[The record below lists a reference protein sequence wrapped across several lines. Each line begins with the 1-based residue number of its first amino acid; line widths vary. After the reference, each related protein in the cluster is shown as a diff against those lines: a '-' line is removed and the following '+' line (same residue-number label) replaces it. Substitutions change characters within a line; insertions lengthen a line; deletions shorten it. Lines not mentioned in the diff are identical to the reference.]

1 MEIFTTIIKLLIAF
15 ILSLVFGL
23 ESQKSHKPIG
33 FGTFVFVTIGSCAL
47 GITAISV
54 FPANPTS
61 LLAAIITGIGFLGA
75 GALIKGTDKVF
86 GFMSAASIWL
96 FAIIGLSVGIG
107 EYFISFV
114 MYVLVWVVII
124 FDKYLEKRGIGS
136 YQKKLFIVTDGL
148 IKEKEL
154 KNFLLMYAKNYKKLS
169 VEINKKDNEM
179 HLTYLVEGTSDSIN
193 KLVQNLFKEDWL
205 KSCKVE

>member
-33 FGTFVFVTIGSCAL
+33 FGTFTFVTIGSCAL